1 MTPTKLKIG
10 EYKDFVARLE
20 DGKYLTVTHYQH
32 DEDPGRGQ
40 EDARRMLSHFKL
52 IWGLESDPTQDGHSG
67 GHASAVCR
75 PVTAEYLHN
84 WLPNVSGKLDSAIES
99 AAEEW
104 AHNLENERPEGAL
117 NWGGHIIIYYSVI
130 GSNKVRERM
139 LTDDELMQFWAWCIG
154 TEQFSHL

>member
-1 MTPTKLKIG
+1 MPPTKLKTG

-40 EDARRMLSHFKL
+40 EEARRMLSYFKL
-52 IWGLESDPTQDGHSG
+52 LWGLESDPTQDGHSG

-75 PVTAEYLHN
+75 PVTAEYLHK
-84 WLPNVSGKLDSAIES
+84 WLPNVLGELDSVIES

-104 AHNLENERPEGAL
+104 AHNLENEPPAFAQNYNGNICIFYYVEG
-117 NWGGHIIIYYSVI
+117 SDEE
-130 GSNKVRERM
+130 RERI
-139 LTDDELMQFWAWCIG
+139 LTDNELMQFWAWCIG

>member
-1 MTPTKLKIG
+1 
-10 EYKDFVARLE
+10 
-20 DGKYLTVTHYQH
+20 
-32 DEDPGRGQ
+32 
-40 EDARRMLSHFKL
+40 MLSYFKL

-67 GHASAVCR
+67 GFASAVCR
-75 PVTAEYLHN
+75 PVTAEYLHR
-84 WLPNVSGKLDSAIES
+84 WLPNVSGRLDSVIES

-104 AHNLENERPEGAL
+104 AHNLENEPPEGAL

>member
-1 MTPTKLKIG
+1 MSSEEIEIKTEADIQKARDMGFAPDQCSELTIGAKLWTISGDNWIG
-10 EYKDFVARLE
+10 SM
-20 DGKYLTVTHYQH
+20 G
-32 DEDPGRGQ
+32 
-40 EDARRMLSHFKL
+40 
-52 IWGLESDPTQDGHSG
+52 
-67 GHASAVCR
+67 R
-75 PVTAEYLHN
+75 PVTAEYLHK

-154 TEQFSHL
+154 TEQFNQL